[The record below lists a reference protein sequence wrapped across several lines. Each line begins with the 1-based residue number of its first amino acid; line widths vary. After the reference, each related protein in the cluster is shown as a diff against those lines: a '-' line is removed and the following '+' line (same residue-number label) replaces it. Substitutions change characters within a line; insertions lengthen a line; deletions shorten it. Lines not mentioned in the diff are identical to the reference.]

1 EVAQS
6 MQIPRR
12 MNGSNEMDEEN
23 KRAQKAFV
31 GSVRQGDLEPYTAL
45 RWLGTLFKSAA
56 VFLLVAILGEFVAGM
71 RFEGVGALPVLL
83 GELARTA
90 VLAVVLW
97 GTGDLVRL
105 LITVGNDIRASR
117 ILMARLVFRT
127 PNPQQKD
134 TDPPPELLDP
144 TYKADPEA
152 AD

>member
-1 EVAQS
+1 MTE
-6 MQIPRR
+6 P
-12 MNGSNEMDEEN
+12 EDEN

-31 GSVRQGDLEPYTAL
+31 GSVREGDIEPYTAL

-56 VFLLVAILGEFVAGM
+56 VFLVVAILGEFVAGV
-71 RFEGVGALPVLL
+71 RFEGMNAMPVLL
-83 GELARTA
+83 GEMARTM

-127 PNPQQKD
+127 PNPHDSHKD
-134 TDPPPELLDP
+134 PIDPITEVPPQVLDP
-144 TYKADPEA
+144 TIGSGNSEA